1 EVEGVERPV
10 YYLSRCLH
18 GSELNYSPIE
28 KHCLSLVFATQKLQ
42 HYLLAHKVTVVTKSD
57 PIRYILSRP
66 ILAGRAAKW
75 LLLLGQFDLSVA
87 QPKAIKSQALSDLLA
102 YFPIQSEEAVTLDSM
117 LGDVEGES
125 VRCEHSPR
133 SSNRYVDALATL
145 ASKIHIPGQK
155 EEISLLVQRWSV
167 PGPLAGMTEYYLG
180 EVSKDADWR
189 TPIIEQLR
197 ERKSSNLRFLKS
209 YTIIQGALYYRGP
222 NGILARCISPE
233 KAKERLRTSHK
244 QWCGM
249 EGPPLYR
256 RMQRDGYYW
265 RTMSSDCAD
274 AQYACP
280 RCSEPPDVNDCHF
293 VGSVGYWRRPYIEYL
308 QNGVLPTNHQDARNL
323 KRK

>member
-1 EVEGVERPV
+1 
-10 YYLSRCLH
+10 
-18 GSELNYSPIE
+18 
-28 KHCLSLVFATQKLQ
+28 
-42 HYLLAHKVTVVTKSD
+42 
-57 PIRYILSRP
+57 
-66 ILAGRAAKW
+66 
-75 LLLLGQFDLSVA
+75 
-87 QPKAIKSQALSDLLA
+87 
-102 YFPIQSEEAVTLDSM
+102 M
-117 LGDVEGES
+117 LGDVEGEVCCS
-125 VRCEHSPR
+125 QPLMGEWILYFDGSATATRGGAGVVLVPPEAEHAYEEVVSMAFKLDFQCTNNQAEYEALILGLNTAKIIGVTELCIIGDSNLVTTFSPVRCEHSPR
-133 SSNRYVDALATL
+133 SSNRYADALATL

-280 RCSEPPDVNDCHF
+280 RMFRTSGC
-293 VGSVGYWRRPYIEYL
+293 
-308 QNGVLPTNHQDARNL
+308 
-323 KRK
+323 